1 MPKKSQQHKGLMTP
15 LLKWVGGKTQ
25 IIDSVMETFPT
36 ELNDYYEPFLGGG
49 SVLLAV
55 LSLEQQGK
63 LKINGKVI
71 ASDLNKRLIDF
82 YKNIQKNPSEV
93 ICELKKIV
101 LDYSNCSGGTTIN
114 RKPLTHEDAMT
125 SPESYYYW
133 IRRQF
138 NENKDDS
145 PRSSATFLFINKTCF
160 RGMYREGPNGY
171 NVPYGNYKS
180 NFVIDEKHINEVSSL
195 IKDVVFKHCS
205 FDEALKDINDGD
217 FAYIDP
223 PYAPETESSFVS
235 YTSDGFNLEKHK
247 HLFELCHKM
256 MTNDITFTMS
266 NADVLL
272 VRESFITQH
281 YNVKTIECRRAINAK
296 NPESKTNELLIYPV
310 KTD

>member
-1 MPKKSQQHKGLMTP
+1 MPKKSQHHKGIATP

-25 IIDSVMETFPT
+25 IIDHVLDTFPS
-36 ELNDYYEPFLGGG
+36 ELDDYYEPFLGGG

-63 LKINGKVI
+63 LKINGKVV
-71 ASDLNKRLIDF
+71 ASDLNKHLIDF
-82 YKNIQKNPSEV
+82 YKNIQGNPGEV
-93 ICELKKIV
+93 ISELKKIV
-101 LDYSNCSGGTTIN
+101 SEYSNCIGKTIN
-114 RKPLTHEDAMT
+114 RKPSTHEDAMT

-138 NENKDDS
+138 NENQDDS

-180 NFVIDEKHINEVSSL
+180 KFTIDEKHINEVSLL
-195 IKDVVFKHCS
+195 IKNVQFKHCP
-205 FDEALKDINDGD
+205 FDEALEGIKRRD

-235 YTSDGFNLEKHK
+235 YTSDGFSLEKHK
-247 HLFELCHKM
+247 HLFELCNKM
-256 MTNDITFTMS
+256 MSNHIKFTMS

-272 VRESFITQH
+272 VREAFVSHH
-281 YNVKTIECRRAINAK
+281 YHIKTIECRRAINAK
-296 NPESKTNELLIYPV
+296 NPESKTNELLIWPI
-310 KTD
+310 KTE